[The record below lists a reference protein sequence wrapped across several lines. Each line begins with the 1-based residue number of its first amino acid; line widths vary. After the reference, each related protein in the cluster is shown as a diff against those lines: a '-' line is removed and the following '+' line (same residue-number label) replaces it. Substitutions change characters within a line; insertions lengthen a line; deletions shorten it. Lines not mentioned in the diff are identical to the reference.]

1 MSQQR
6 PRLGRFLLI
15 ARRRWAVIDAVA
27 MLGLL
32 AGAGY
37 AALSP
42 PPLRSTALVLLPSP
56 VHDIATQRF
65 IATSDPVLARA
76 VRTIHS
82 EQSPRALRATVQVN
96 SRAASIGSFSA
107 QGGTAASAQRTAVR
121 ITDPGAVRATVQ
133 VNWRAVSII
142 SVSAQGGTAAQAER
156 TADAVA
162 SSYVAYVN
170 SPRGPGTPVRARVLQ
185 YALNAA
191 GTPPSRR
198 LLVTGGLGALLG
210 ALIAAIGVIAL
221 GRGHRRFRMK

>member
-6 PRLGRFLLI
+6 PGRGRFLLI

-27 MLGLL
+27 VLGLL

-42 PPLRSTALVLLPSP
+42 PPLRSTALVVLPSA

-76 VRTIHS
+76 AHTMHS
-82 EQSPRALRATVQVN
+82 DQSPRALRATVQIN
-96 SRAASIGSFSA
+96 SRAVSFSSLNA
-107 QGGTAASAQRTAVR
+107 QGRTAAPAQRTAVR
-121 ITDPGAVRATVQ
+121 IADPDAVPATVE
-133 VNWRAVSII
+133 VNSWVATII

-170 SPRGPGTPVRARVLQ
+170 SPLGRGMPVRARVLQ
-185 YALNAA
+185 YALNAT
-191 GTPPSRR
+191 GTPPSGR

-210 ALIAAIGVIAL
+210 ALVVAIGVIAL
-221 GRGHRRFRMK
+221 GRGRRPFRMK